1 MSLRFNIRHLGIP
14 NRETSTETARQD
26 TRAQHMHG
34 RDCREPSDISRSSD
48 SSTIDRIE
56 DIERSMEQ
64 LALAR
69 EQVSARGRLPPR
81 TESLR
86 LVLAGRGA
94 SPNMRVHAGRRAAA
108 AALPSRPA
116 ARLSDTS
123 SSSSRHSASDSER
136 YSGRDVPARPR
147 EVSTADREVSTPE
160 QRCEVYISDDS
171 GILADDSS
179 GVTPPST
186 PTSSSLESP
195 FPSPKKDSAD
205 SPSRA
210 GYDPTALAA
219 AASAQGAGRHASRS

>member
-1 MSLRFNIRHLGIP
+1 MDGGG
-14 NRETSTETARQD
+14 RQ
-26 TRAQHMHG
+26 
-34 RDCREPSDISRSSD
+34 PSDNSRSSD

-69 EQVSARGRLPPR
+69 EQVSARGRLQPR

-86 LVLAGRGA
+86 LGLAGRGA
-94 SPNMRVHAGRRAAA
+94 SPNLRVHAGRRAAA

-123 SSSSRHSASDSER
+123 SSSSRHSTSDSER

-179 GVTPPST
+179 GVTQGSPPST

-210 GYDPTALAA
+210 GYEPTALAA
-219 AASAQGAGRHASRS
+219 AASAQGAGRHASRSYSV

>member
-1 MSLRFNIRHLGIP
+1 MDGDG
-14 NRETSTETARQD
+14 RQ
-26 TRAQHMHG
+26 
-34 RDCREPSDISRSSD
+34 PSDSSRSSAE

-64 LALAR
+64 LAMTR
-69 EQVSARGRLPPR
+69 EHSSARGLPPR
-81 TESLR
+81 TDSLR
-86 LVLAGRGA
+86 LAYLAGRGA
-94 SPNMRVHAGRRAAA
+94 SPNLRVHAGRRAAA
-108 AALPSRPA
+108 AAALPSRPV

-123 SSSSRHSASDSER
+123 SSSSRHSTSDSER

-179 GVTPPST
+179 GVTQGSPPST

-210 GYDPTALAA
+210 GYEPTALAA